1 MKLKQFIFAL
11 VAMLSCFGFTAN
23 AENVAKVGNTEYATI
38 DEAIA
43 AWTNNTT
50 LTLLSDV
57 TLSDVVT
64 LKSTEH
70 HILNLGTYT
79 MTAAKG
85 MNAFVIKA
93 CGTGDSERTA
103 ITINA
108 DATNPGGI
116 HAGSKCV
123 VYYKYTDGGIS
134 TNDRPI
140 IKINGGVFTGSTSSW
155 GTAGIYTI
163 GAAARK
169 CATLDISGGTF
180 NCTINGATKSKLIIS
195 GGIFNYSVGS
205 TGDNTAIR
213 KITGGKF
220 KSFGFFTNDNKNNK
234 YDKFTIGSGMEKY
247 DVGVYV
253 DKAGY
258 LCVGGPVITA
268 LSPKYRAVAS
278 NATKWSSHLM
288 QSSAYTQGLYYEDP
302 AAAIKKHGEA
312 NVTVWE
318 KPAVTIPENVEGAAT
333 VVEEIKNNTALK
345 GYTPENL
352 PAGAE
357 LEIVLE
363 SVEGKFVYDVTPM
376 ANGAKVET
384 TEEITF
390 RLPVPASVTT
400 AYAKVYHE
408 GTLMGLY
415 EIKGE
420 GNAKYVEISSANF
433 SEFSVEPVAVVAKI
447 GETAY
452 ATLSEAFAAVTND
465 NQTVVICKDVTENL
479 TATLRGNIT
488 TENGAKVTITLTN
501 SDWVYCPYTFV
512 LGENVTMNVPA
523 LFYYA
528 GGAQINGTLVVDAYY
543 QRYANTK
550 LTINEPGSMTVKSET
565 CIIRYMEDDAN
576 AGIYVNGDNDPETV
590 GLNLAVA
597 YFYQGMINAK
607 NANIVAG
614 TYWQTNETDGQGSAN
629 LVLDNSTLTVTVYDH
644 PAKATGNSTVTLTNE
659 SVLNAQNGG
668 FTYGDN
674 AKISVDAT
682 SKIIG
687 KDGEVKFP
695 VASVGGVKYYTLE
708 EAFEAATEGQTIT
721 LVDDATPVLQSQR
734 AITKAA
740 VIDLGSKTLTLT
752 EDDLYFGTTTFK
764 NGTIVVDPSVKP
776 STAVFWMFANQT
788 LTFDNVKIVATGVT
802 GTYLIGL
809 EGENSDLN
817 LLNGSEILVENTT
830 ALDLDI
836 ICVNGTNTCDIKVED
851 SKVNVTNLDGRV
863 FFRGNYTV
871 KDSEVNLAGITKAG
885 FRIEAGQTLSI
896 EGTSKVTIKGE
907 PRDGGIHLTDLTAT
921 YTKEETANVTA
932 TVNEPKVAKIG
943 ENTYRTLAQAVAAV
957 EDGGTIT
964 LIANETFTK
973 NNRYNNGGWWDGL
986 GYSGDKSFTID
997 LNDFT
1002 VSQDGSLNDY
1012 LFWFKNVGSKENTI
1026 TIKNGTLDAGT
1037 TAFCALCTASSHEN
1051 KLTINTENLTLIN
1064 NKSDGSTVKV
1074 RAGSVLNVKAGT
1086 KITGKNSYLGIE
1098 NWKATVN
1105 IYDGAEIY
1113 MNGTASYNGCLAG
1126 VGGGGTINVY
1136 GGYGKG
1142 VKGGFIAMTSG
1153 GTINISGGEWIANTD
1168 GTVGNNSNLYV
1179 LTAQSNKS
1187 ESGFAGPSIINV
1199 TGGTFRGGMDAWVL
1213 NNLEGEKAELN
1224 ITGGNFNVNPTSY
1237 VADGYVAVENN
1248 GVWTVEQAVA
1258 KVGDIYYATLAEAF
1272 AAVGDGTGKTVELI
1286 ADVNLADA
1294 EWTPVTFNGVFD
1306 GKDHTI
1312 SNLVVNGGR
1321 NSNQGFFAQ
1330 TQNGEIKN
1338 VTFNNAKVTGRL
1350 NVGVVAGTPYTS
1362 KYTNVKV
1369 TGHVEVNGMAYVGGV
1384 GGKNA
1389 YADWTDITVDVD
1401 ETSYVKATST
1411 ENGTAYRTYVGGVI
1425 GFNGQGGHTFKNISS
1440 NIKVIG
1446 DVMDIG
1452 GIFGILHYG
1461 NKAENITFTGAVEA
1475 PTGATQVGGIA
1486 GVWHNE
1492 KGQTVTITNAKSEGT
1507 VKVGDVTTTGSL
1519 VGGAYNAENQ
1529 SPETSGSLIIDG
1541 KEAWVGVAMIGD
1553 TYYVTLEEAL
1563 RYAQDGSTVKLL
1575 ANVNLTS
1582 TTTISKAITLDG
1594 NNHKLTVSGNG
1605 VHALTVS
1612 AAKDKTVTF
1621 KNLEVACTGYGAGS
1635 ITAGIYNTGK
1645 NNLVLDNVNVLSSN
1659 YGIFSSTGNIV
1670 VNNSTLKGDM
1680 YAIYSSVEADI
1691 QLDGSRLEK
1700 TKNYGAGSAIYVQKS
1715 SSKLDIVN
1723 STITA
1728 YAPQANIVAAIEIG
1742 DNNVE
1747 MNIDENST
1755 ITIEGNN
1762 VYVVYVGDKM
1772 HNSNKITSGN
1782 YNIAAGATINKP
1794 NAMLPTIFIKDSKVQ
1809 LVKDN
1814 VAPVM
1819 CFTLQNAVND
1829 VEEDQTVQLIDN
1841 LELSDYVTVPA
1852 GVKVFVNLNGF
1863 DITYTSDVAGEA
1875 MITNN
1880 GELGFEG
1887 NGEVVYT
1894 YIGAADAAYTKGNY
1908 TIANRGKLT
1917 IDGGIIKNATAAMKH
1932 ASYAI
1937 DNEGNATLVINGGQV
1952 INTYN
1957 YAIRQFAS
1965 GNNANSITVNGGEV
1979 SGTRAVWMQAAG
1991 SSTADA
1997 PAIKLNVTGGKLI
2010 GTGESA
2016 DYTLAVYSYNYGNSL
2031 KNVAINIKGGEIVGD
2046 IALTGGKNKT
2056 VAETVEITGGTITNI
2071 YSYAD
2076 DAVAEKT
2083 INITGG
2089 SFLNEISET
2098 YLAWG
2103 YQLTGDAAP
2112 YVVDYTGRRESVTIV
2127 DGQMTEFVNEKDI
2140 EVGTLTYK
2148 RTLLADNLWSPLYVP
2163 FEIPLTEEFLKK
2175 YSVAY
2180 INDVHSFDND
2190 YDGEIDDTKVE
2201 LIYIKSGKLKAN
2213 YPYLIRTNDVAYRE
2227 WNLELKNTT
2236 LYPAEENQIKCS
2248 SVFTEY
2254 KVTGTY
2260 RPMTIAE
2267 LDGALTVS
2275 TKGAWQPSSSGLKAF
2290 RLYLTMENLD
2300 GSYVVV
2306 EPNMTIRM
2314 YVRGEEETTGIV
2326 GTEFNTNGEE
2336 LIFDLQGRRVLEPKK
2351 GGIYIINGKKVYYNK

>member
-43 AWTNNTT
+43 NWTDGTT
-50 LTLLSDV
+50 LTLLADV
-57 TLSDVVT
+57 TLSDVIK
-64 LKSTEH
+64 LSSTEY
-70 HILNLGTYT
+70 HILDLGTHT
-79 MTAAKG
+79 MTAKKG
-85 MNAFVIKA
+85 SGTLSFLGHKDAIEIVNNGRSKASYALDIKA
-93 CGTGDSERTA
+93 DA
-103 ITINA
+103 I
-108 DATNPGGI
+108 NPGGI
-116 HAGSKCV
+116 TTA
-123 VYYKYTDGGIS
+123 S
-134 TNDRPI
+134 TKTIVKTTGKSGVQDRPI
-140 IKINGGVFTGSTSSW
+140 IRFYGGVFNCQNVVNHSGSN
-155 GTAGIYTI
+155 GTNCPQFNFYG
-163 GAAARK
+163 GVFNGN
-169 CATLDISGGTF
+169 ISANRAKF
-180 NCTINGATKSKLIIS
+180 IFE
-195 GGIFNYSVGS
+195 GGIFNGSLSISVDS
-205 TGDNTAIR
+205 SADALV
-213 KITGGKF
+213 KGGKF
-220 KSFGFFTNDNKNNK
+220 KKLSNSYGSTLNS
-234 YDKFTIGSGMEKY
+234 DKFTIGSAA
-247 DVGVYV
+247 GVYDRGVCV
-253 DKAGY
+253 DEEGY
-258 LCVGGPVITA
+258 YVITSA
-268 LSPKYRAVAS
+268 PIKEVSAEYPAVFKK
-278 NATKWSSHLM
+278 TYGGDDYFYY
-288 QSSAYTQGLYYEDP
+288 SAAQEYGLFYKNVEM
-302 AAAIKKHGEA
+302 AIAKHGEA

-479 TATLRGNIT
+479 TDTLRGNIT

-1213 NNLEGEKAELN
+1213 NNAPEEKAELN
-1224 ITGGNFNVNPTSY
+1224 IKGGNFNVNPTSY

-1248 GVWTVEQAVA
+1248 GVWTVEKAAAKVGEKGYATLEEAFKAATSDCTIDILSDVTVDYNWDARYTGGKFTVPVTINGNGNTIKFTASVNDNNYQAPFRFEADATVKNLTIDMSEVTDNRFRAISSKGNLTVDGCKFIGKDESLNCRAIIFGEGAGTNVGNLAIAITNSEFINWKRGITDNENAQDVKTVTITGNTLTDAGVGVSAKETVTFTGNTVAGAYVNIKSYTAGNKLAVTATGNTLEANTEAAYNVINAGGAVKADEGFNVVAVA
-1258 KVGDIYYATLAEAF
+1258 KVGETYYATLAEAI
-1272 AAVGDGTGKTVELI
+1272 AASNPETSFGDEVTLLK
-1286 ADVNLADA
+1286 DVTLEGGYADA
-1294 EWTPVTFNGVFD
+1294 DDGLRIEKSVTINGA
-1306 GKDHTI
+1306 GYTI
-1312 SNLVVNGGR
+1312 DCGIFTKGIR
-1321 NSNQGFFAQ
+1321 IY
-1330 TQNGEIKN
+1330 QNGDKASN
-1338 VTFNNAKVTGRL
+1338 V
-1350 NVGVVAGTPYTS
+1350 
-1362 KYTNVKV
+1362 
-1369 TGHVEVNGMAYVGGV
+1369 M
-1384 GGKNA
+1384 
-1389 YADWTDITVDVD
+1389 
-1401 ETSYVKATST
+1401 
-1411 ENGTAYRTYVGGVI
+1411 
-1425 GFNGQGGHTFKNISS
+1425 FKNI
-1440 NIKVIG
+1440 NIVNNNYQGRCIDTRSAKINLMLNGGVNLTAHG
-1446 DVMDIG
+1446 TNSQPLTIG
-1452 GIFGILHYG
+1452 GSEAMTKVTISGGTIDAGTSGYGVICFVPVTNNIEVHSNAVIKGYAALYLKEGVTKTAIKLSQATIIGTNKYAAASGDFGAIVIEGSNNAVRLEHSDAVVKAVAGDGAEMAAQAAFFLRG
-1461 NKAENITFTGAVEA
+1461 NNNTVGYYNNANAQVVTEGGQAYWTLSKAEVTGTKYERNGVEMLLEAETRGYQFITVE
-1475 PTGATQVGGIA
+1475 
-1486 GVWHNE
+1486 
-1492 KGQTVTITNAKSEGT
+1492 
-1507 VKVGDVTTTGSL
+1507 D
-1519 VGGAYNAENQ
+1519 
-1529 SPETSGSLIIDG
+1529 
-1541 KEAWVGVAMIGD
+1541 
-1553 TYYVTLEEAL
+1553 AL
-1563 RYAQDGSTVKLL
+1563 RYAKNGDTVKLL
-1575 ANVNLTS
+1575 ANAELDETYVNEKSLTLDLNGKTLSTAYVAGS
-1582 TTTISKAITLDG
+1582 TTNHLYAIQNNAELTITDSSD
-1594 NNHKLTVSGNG
+1594 
-1605 VHALTVS
+1605 
-1612 AAKDKTVTF
+1612 AKD
-1621 KNLEVACTGYGAGS
+1621 
-1635 ITAGIYNTGK
+1635 GK
-1645 NNLVLDNVNVLSSN
+1645 ISAR
-1659 YGIFSSTGNIV
+1659 GIF
-1670 VNNSTLKGDM
+1670 
-1680 YAIYSSVEADI
+1680 
-1691 QLDGSRLEK
+1691 
-1700 TKNYGAGSAIYVQKS
+1700 NYGAMTLENGTINAI
-1715 SSKLDIVN
+1715 D
-1723 STITA
+1723 
-1728 YAPQANIVAAIEIG
+1728 
-1742 DNNVE
+1742 
-1747 MNIDENST
+1747 
-1755 ITIEGNN
+1755 GNGGYG
-1762 VYVVYVGDKM
+1762 VR
-1772 HNSNKITSGN
+1772 N
-1782 YNIAAGATINKP
+1782 YAGATFTMNGGTIATTLEDDHQVNNGGYDATTVRVDEGATFIMNVGVIN
-1794 NAMLPTIFIKDSKVQ
+1794 NICDYTFAIENYGT
-1809 LVKDN
+1809 
-1814 VAPVM
+1814 
-1819 CFTLQNAVND
+1819 TT
-1829 VEEDQTVQLIDN
+1829 VE
-1841 LELSDYVTVPA
+1841 
-1852 GVKVFVNLNGF
+1852 G
-1863 DITYTSDVAGEA
+1863 GEA
-1875 MITNN
+1875 TS
-1880 GELGFEG
+1880 
-1887 NGEVVYT
+1887 VHTTV
-1894 YIGAADAAYTKGNY
+1894 ANY
-1908 TIANRGKLT
+1908 GTMT
-1917 IDGGIIKNATAAMKH
+1917 
-1932 ASYAI
+1932 
-1937 DNEGNATLVINGGQV
+1937 INGGEFTCNG
-1952 INTYN
+1952 IE
-1957 YAIRQFAS
+1957 
-1965 GNNANSITVNGGEV
+1965 GITAHALWAAAGETTINGGTFDGKDNYNGFNVDASE
-1979 SGTRAVWMQAAG
+1979 GAVV
-1991 SSTADA
+1991 
-1997 PAIKLNVTGGKLI
+1997 N
-2010 GTGESA
+2010 
-2016 DYTLAVYSYNYGNSL
+2016 
-2031 KNVAINIKGGEIVGD
+2031 
-2046 IALTGGKNKT
+2046 
-2056 VAETVEITGGTITNI
+2056 ITGGTFLPVHSGSLYGEGTITVSGGTFFDKI
-2071 YSYAD
+2071 PD
-2076 DAVAEKT
+2076 QRCELGFQAVVNAEGT
-2083 INITGG
+2083 YDVTPTGK
-2089 SFLNEISET
+2089 
-2098 YLAWG
+2098 
-2103 YQLTGDAAP
+2103 
-2112 YVVDYTGRRESVTIV
+2112 REAYTIV
-2127 DGQMTEFVNEKDI
+2127 DGNISKYDNSAEIKL
-2140 EVGTLTYK
+2140 GTFTYK
-2148 RTLLADNLWSPLYVP
+2148 RNLLGLDEDGKYKWSPLYLPVQ
-2163 FEIPLTEEFLKK
+2163 IPVDSLLEN
-2175 YSVAY
+2175 YDVAY
-2180 INDVHSFDND
+2180 INDIHSFDNNE
-2190 YDGEIDDTKVE
+2190 DGEIDKMTIE
-2201 LIYIKSGKLKAN
+2201 YIKIKTGTLKAN
-2213 YPYLIRTNDVAYRE
+2213 YPYVIRPKNEKART
-2227 WNLELKNTT
+2227 WNLVLTDVV
-2236 LYPAEENQIKCS
+2236 LYPNKENTIKCS
-2248 SVFTEY
+2248 SVFETF
-2254 KVTGTY
+2254 TIGGTY
-2260 RPMTIAE
+2260 HTMTGEELAGKLSIKGNGNWENNEASYTLNPLRLHMSIERDGTPVIVDDTKMSIRIA
-2267 LDGALTVS
+2267 
-2275 TKGAWQPSSSGLKAF
+2275 
-2290 RLYLTMENLD
+2290 
-2300 GSYVVV
+2300 
-2306 EPNMTIRM
+2306 
-2314 YVRGEEETTGIV
+2314 VRGEDDLTDIDAVRNNNET
-2326 GTEFNTNGEE
+2326 NT
-2336 LIFDLQGRRVLEPKK
+2336 LIFDLQGRRVLKPVK
-2351 GGIYIINGKKVYYNK
+2351 GGIYIINGKKVYFE